1 MHKRNRSVK
10 ILATLGPASSEVEQ
24 IKELHLAGADV
35 FRINMSHGDPEKMRA
50 MMAKIRE
57 VEADVG
63 STIGI
68 LVDIQ
73 GPKLRV
79 GMFADD
85 AVMLENG
92 ASSASTPKT
101 NRAPWSACA
110 CRTRKFSTAWM
121 SATP

>member
-68 LVDIQ
+68 WSI
-73 GPKLRV
+73 
-79 GMFADD
+79 F
-85 AVMLENG
+85 
-92 ASSASTPKT
+92 
-101 NRAPWSACA
+101 RARNCALACSPMM
-110 CRTRKFSTAWM
+110 R
-121 SATP
+121 

>member
-92 ASSASTPKT
+92 ASFRLDTKDEPGT
-101 NRAPWSACA
+101 VERVRLPHPGD
-110 CRTRKFSTAWM
+110 RKSVV
-121 SATP
+121 